1 MQMPTGATR
10 QPMRIL
16 LVYCA
21 SCAVALQNAKDYHG
35 ASYDAALVEP
45 RPSKAC
51 GGGLGVFAV
60 REVPPGARLAEIPV
74 AACLTADAA
83 RAVLGGEEA
92 ESYAA
97 QRELTRAL
105 LAHLRF
111 GNTQNETCVA
121 QKTYVDSLP
130 WNIVEDVKLKDA
142 WRPTIM
148 RIADRAGV
156 ADDDA
161 ARAVQLSRSRAL
173 DLGTS
178 AEDAE
183 RLHAM
188 VPFLDLFNHPSL
200 SALEASGAR
209 ERVGQA
215 SVFDSCV
222 RWYLSDDRT
231 RVLVDAP
238 SAFSTPPS
246 QELWLWY
253 GYDAKD
259 HEAFVEAYG
268 FEPFD

>member
-1 MQMPTGATR
+1 M
-10 QPMRIL
+10 
-16 LVYCA
+16 
-21 SCAVALQNAKDYHG
+21 
-35 ASYDAALVEP
+35 
-45 RPSKAC
+45 
-51 GGGLGVFAV
+51 
-60 REVPPGARLAEIPV
+60 
-74 AACLTADAA
+74 TADAA
-83 RAVLGGEEA
+83 RAVLGGDEA

-111 GNTQNETCVA
+111 GNNQNETCAA
-121 QKTYVDSLP
+121 QKAYVDSLP
-130 WNIVEDVKLKDA
+130 WDGVEDVKLKDA

-148 RIADRAGV
+148 RVADRAGV

-161 ARAVQLSRSRAL
+161 ARAVQLSRSRGL

-200 SALEASGAR
+200 SALENSGAR
-209 ERVGQA
+209 ERVGKA

-222 RWYLSDDRT
+222 KWYLSDDRT

-238 SAFSTPPS
+238 SALHSPSLPGSGTATTPRTTGWS
-246 QELWLWY
+246 RR
-253 GYDAKD
+253 ARA
-259 HEAFVEAYG
+259 HEQPCIV
-268 FEPFD
+268 FEPRPMMRPRRRLGSHRRRPAAGRKPGAQLRGGRPSAKQPSPRVFARRHAVAATSKID

>member
-1 MQMPTGATR
+1 MGKTK
-10 QPMRIL
+10 MRHRYKGSSGTLHYGPAKAEPEDIHPSEGDEKL
-16 LVYCA
+16 AKIAKICADCA
-21 SCAVALQNAKDYHG
+21 SDPHQCKYKRFEAHKGPKRTFAYWHPLGECGVCAKRPAIRTF
-35 ASYDAALVEP
+35 DA
-45 RPSKAC
+45 
-51 GGGLGVFAV
+51 
-60 REVPPGARLAEIPV
+60 
-74 AACLTADAA
+74 T
-83 RAVLGGEEA
+83 
-92 ESYAA
+92 
-97 QRELTRAL
+97 RELTRAL
-105 LAHLRF
+105 LAYLRF
-111 GNTQNETCVA
+111 GGTNETCAA
-121 QKTYVDSLP
+121 QKAYVDSLP
-130 WNIVEDVKLKDA
+130 WAIVEDVELKDA

-161 ARAVQLSRSRAL
+161 AKAVQLSRSRGL

-188 VPFLDLFNHPSL
+188 VPFRDLFNHPSL
-200 SALEASGAR
+200 GALEASGAR
-209 ERVGQA
+209 ERVGKA

-238 SAFSTPPS
+238 SAFATPAS

-259 HEAFVEAYG
+259 HGAFVEAYG

>member
-1 MQMPTGATR
+1 MRMPSHTLRQSTR
-10 QPMRIL
+10 ALL
-16 LVYCA
+16 LVA
-21 SCAVALQNAKDYHG
+21 AATALQNAKDYHG

-60 REVPPGARLAEIPV
+60 TEVPPGARLAEIPV
-74 AACLTADAA
+74 EACLTADAA
-83 RAVLGGEEA
+83 RAFLGGEEA

-105 LAHLRF
+105 LAYMRF
-111 GNTQNETCVA
+111 GGTNETCAA
-121 QKTYVDSLP
+121 QKAYVDSLP
-130 WNIVEDVKLKDA
+130 WDGVEDVKLKDA

-161 ARAVQLSRSRAL
+161 ARAVQLSRSRGL

-178 AEDAE
+178 AEDTE

-200 SALEASGAR
+200 GALEASGAR
-209 ERVGQA
+209 ERVGKA

-238 SAFSTPPS
+238 SAFATPAS

-259 HEAFVEAYG
+259 HGAFVEAYG

>member
-1 MQMPTGATR
+1 MRMPSNTPRQSTR
-10 QPMRIL
+10 ALL
-16 LVYCA
+16 LVA
-21 SCAVALQNAKDYHG
+21 AATALQNAKDYHG

-60 REVPPGARLAEIPV
+60 TEVPPGARLAEIPV

-83 RAVLGGEEA
+83 RAVLGGDEA

-105 LAHLRF
+105 LAYLRF
-111 GNTQNETCVA
+111 GGTNETCAA
-121 QKTYVDSLP
+121 QKAYVDSLP
-130 WNIVEDVKLKDA
+130 WDGVEDVKLKDA

-161 ARAVQLSRSRAL
+161 ARAVQLSRSRGL

-200 SALEASGAR
+200 GALEASGAR
-209 ERVGQA
+209 ERVGKA

-222 RWYLSDDRT
+222 KWYLSDDRT

-238 SAFSTPPS
+238 SAFATPAS

>member
-1 MQMPTGATR
+1 MQMPTRATR

-35 ASYDAALVEP
+35 AAYDAALVEP

-60 REVPPGARLAEIPV
+60 TEVPPGARLAEIPV
-74 AACLTADAA
+74 EACLTADAA
-83 RAVLGGEEA
+83 RAVLGGEGA

-111 GNTQNETCVA
+111 GNNQNETCAA
-121 QKTYVDSLP
+121 QKAYVDSLP
-130 WNIVEDVKLKDA
+130 WAIVEDVELKDA

-161 ARAVQLSRSRAL
+161 ARAVQLSRSRGL

-200 SALEASGAR
+200 GALEASGAR

-222 RWYLSDDRT
+222 RWYLSDDRST
-231 RVLVDAP
+231 VFVDAP

-259 HEAFVEAYG
+259 HGAFVEAYG